1 MLEFIIALLLSI
13 GYNVDGS
20 LELQKLKPDVLEK
33 IRSSEEFEKYGG
45 EEEFNSL
52 LNNSKEE
59 DDSEEQVVV
68 MPDVNPVEEAK
79 N

>member
-20 LELQKLKPDVLEK
+20 FELQKLKPDVLEK
-33 IRSSEEFEKYGG
+33 IRSSEEFEKCGG
-45 EEEFNSL
+45 EEEFKKLSVTGY
-52 LNNSKEE
+52 E
-59 DDSEEQVVV
+59 DPEEQVI
-68 MPDVNPVEEAK
+68 PTTEVNPVEEAK